1 MMAKRFLIWYWS
13 ASGGGGSQ
21 IAVNLAHRLSLRF
34 GADAIRLSLHADDPL
49 CERAESLAFETLR
62 ARVTTQRRDPL
73 ATATAL
79 PASARVL
86 AEHARGVD
94 CVIIPMN
101 FAAAAPLSVSLRQPL
116 VYAAHDPEPHPGDY
130 APVAQ
135 RLTQDW
141 LMQRSARVLVFSAY
155 AAERLASRSRALAA
169 KLQMAPLSAAF
180 PPAHDVRPQADAPV
194 RLLFAGRMIAYK
206 GVELLAEALKLIGAD
221 GWRLVVAGEGP
232 SLTETVARELGA
244 RGADIR
250 RGWMQEAELDALI
263 GACDVFLAP
272 YLSAT
277 QSGVISQALAHGK
290 PCVVTPVGA
299 LGEQIGDGAAGWV
312 APSATP
318 EAYAAAITA
327 ALASAAARRG
337 KAEAAANI
345 ARQAWEGDH
354 WRWLEAL

>member
-1 MMAKRFLIWYWS
+1 
-13 ASGGGGSQ
+13 
-21 IAVNLAHRLSLRF
+21 
-34 GADAIRLSLHADDPL
+34 
-49 CERAESLAFETLR
+49 
-62 ARVTTQRRDPL
+62 
-73 ATATAL
+73 
-79 PASARVL
+79 
-86 AEHARGVD
+86 
-94 CVIIPMN
+94 
-101 FAAAAPLSVSLRQPL
+101 
-116 VYAAHDPEPHPGDY
+116 
-130 APVAQ
+130 
-135 RLTQDW
+135 
-141 LMQRSARVLVFSAY
+141 
-155 AAERLASRSRALAA
+155 
-169 KLQMAPLSAAF
+169 
-180 PPAHDVRPQADAPV
+180 
-194 RLLFAGRMIAYK
+194 MIAYK

-244 RGADIR
+244 RGAHIR
-250 RGWMQEAELDALI
+250 CGWMQEAELDALI

-272 YLSAT
+272 YFSAT

-318 EAYAAAITA
+318 QAYAAAMTA
-327 ALASAAARRG
+327 ALASTAVRRG